1 MNIDNMEI
9 FQNLK
14 VRDIMTKGII
24 TLPLNTPVKEV
35 AKAIVKFRVHAVCI
49 TDEFGELAGI
59 VSDMDVIKSFN
70 KNFSRLTAEDIMS
83 DKVITISADA
93 YVGEAV
99 DIMIKHKIH
108 HLVIVLKE
116 EEKGGL
122 SLPKRPVGILSGID
136 IVKLMAS
143 D

>member
-1 MNIDNMEI
+1 
-9 FQNLK
+9 
-14 VRDIMTKGII
+14 MTKGVV
-24 TLPLNTPVKEV
+24 TLPLNTPVKEI
-35 AKAIVKFRVHAVCI
+35 AKTLARFRVHAVCI

-59 VSDMDVIKSFN
+59 VSDMDVVKSFN
-70 KNFSRLTAEDIMS
+70 KNFSKLTAEDIMS

-108 HLVIVLKE
+108 HIVVVLKE
-116 EEKGGL
+116 EKKEEFL